1 MDNDKSTLFVKLL
14 AEHEK
19 RLQHYVRILVPNSTA
34 ADDVLQESKMAMWQ
48 HFEKFEEGTNFN
60 AWAHRFVFNRV
71 LAFRKRKGREND
83 VHIFTDAFYEM
94 LDDKYSQE
102 AERVELKIE
111 SLQTCIDKLES
122 SQKVMLKMR
131 YFEKAEIED
140 VAAKIGKTVT
150 AAYRSLSRV
159 RVALRECV
167 NRNLVQE

>member
-19 RLQHYVRILVPNSTA
+19 RLQHYVRILVPNSAA